1 MRREFCLDQNSK
13 SRISFGTP
21 DHFMRREFCLDQNSK
36 SRISF
41 GTPDL
46 GGPVDVVARRL
57 LGCVLWTD
65 FGGRTA
71 VRITEVEAYG
81 GHDDPASHAF
91 RGRTP
96 RNGSMFES
104 AGTLYVY
111 RSYGIHWCA
120 NVAVG
125 RQGDGQAV
133 LVRGGVVTDGHSTVL
148 QRRGRAD
155 HLTDGPGKLTQ
166 ALGITGRTRRHGH
179 HRRARADRT
188 RLASRR

>member
-1 MRREFCLDQNSK
+1 M
-13 SRISFGTP
+13 
-21 DHFMRREFCLDQNSK
+21 
-36 SRISF
+36 SF

-46 GGPVDVVARRL
+46 GGPVDIVARRL

-81 GHDDPASHAF
+81 GPDDPASHAF

-96 RNGSMFES
+96 RNGSMFAS

-125 RQGDGQAV
+125 RQGYGQ
-133 LVRGGVVTDGHSTVL
+133 
-148 QRRGRAD
+148 GRAAEGRYG
-155 HLTDGPGKLTQ
+155 HRWAYVRTPAQRPGRPSD
-166 ALGITGRTRRHGH
+166 GRTGQVGPKLLESLGNTT
-179 HRRARADRT
+179 ARASPMDPCG
-188 RLASRR
+188 